1 MSTEEMLA
9 EVARLSCEL
18 HETTREKIQAAEYGL
33 AVLEE
38 KQALKQQ
45 YDELES
51 AYDSVRQELDQLRE
65 VSVYLYLCGSCFFFK
80 GVSASAFLKK
90 NNNNRQ
96 TNKQFISN
104 SVQVDRYSCNRLR
117 HGVQFSALTVTDY
130 RVSASVHFVS

>member
-1 MSTEEMLA
+1 MSTEEMRD
-9 EVARLSCEL
+9 EIARLSCEL

-65 VSVYLYLCGSCFFFK
+65 VSTHLHLKSKCFMS
-80 GVSASAFLKK
+80 GASLL
-90 NNNNRQ
+90 
-96 TNKQFISN
+96 SL
-104 SVQVDRYSCNRLR
+104 SVM
-117 HGVQFSALTVTDY
+117 
-130 RVSASVHFVS
+130 